1 MTKYQFE
8 YGTDVP
14 KIFDLAEEGNEE
26 ALNILNEWSNY
37 VAKGIAQIQ
46 IIYDPGLIL
55 IGGGI
60 SSQEKHF
67 SNI

>member
-1 MTKYQFE
+1 MVKHMSNVPQHRHKNLMTKYQFE

-37 VAKGIAQIQ
+37 V
-46 IIYDPGLIL
+46 L
-55 IGGGI
+55 
-60 SSQEKHF
+60 
-67 SNI
+67 

>member
-1 MTKYQFE
+1 MVKHMSNVPQHQRLKNLMTKYQFE

-37 VAKGIAQIQ
+37 VVKELLKFKLFMIQ
-46 IIYDPGLIL
+46 A
-55 IGGGI
+55 
-60 SSQEKHF
+60 
-67 SNI
+67 